1 MKYKAAIYF
10 LLITSTCFVKSSINE
25 DIEILKE
32 ITGSYPTPYHLGC
45 KSHRMCIGGIDFGV
59 YSGAPDFASTA
70 SSRNGIRSI
79 EVDEIESY
87 EDAGVIFYWDET
99 NGLDIR
105 DYEKLCGLE
114 KEPEKYVSYPPQ
126 IKIKNYNYKTK
137 KCNDSYYGC
146 YPPIA
151 NMYIDEEDQLHK
163 NKGWGKSA
171 KKILNSENSNIE
183 AALKKEKIKSPY
195 FSIWGS
201 YSYEDNEML
210 TENKISSLEQT
221 NFYCDIVDIDR
232 GDSDLF
238 SSYITNDRINTLI
251 RTPVKQSFQQKI
263 SDIKNRNKIA
273 LTDQFEKINQIDNAR
288 EISYFALS
296 SKYSDIPEIDDEI
309 FETCEEFVP
318 RVIDFWENKTKL
330 AYAKVGLG
338 YDAEDEEIY
347 FHLDNVS
354 ELSMNKE
361 YGSYGGKITLPNSSY
376 DMEAA
381 YLRGNNSAMAIMTK
395 DKKVP
400 HIFNFSWEAIFDP
413 QFISY
418 DRKLAREN
426 FKFFEGY
433 IIFEYFDMQRGC
445 GDYCSISA
453 HKILGYGILDTN
465 INKFIFIKSNN
476 VGLSA
481 STSINPKDCR
491 EYGIRDFVGKGLDP
505 KNIIFK
511 RKD

>member
-1 MKYKAAIYF
+1 MKYKSAIYF

-32 ITGSYPTPYHLGC
+32 IIGSHPTPYHLGC
-45 KSHRMCIGGIDFGV
+45 KSHRMCIGGIDYDV
-59 YSGAPDFASTA
+59 YRTAPDFAPRA
-70 SSRNGIRSI
+70 SGYNGIRSI

-114 KEPEKYVSYPPQ
+114 KEPEKNVYYPPQ

-151 NMYIDEEDQLHK
+151 DIYIDEKDQLYK

-171 KKILNSENSNIE
+171 KKILNSENPNIE

-210 TENKISSLEQT
+210 AENKISSLEQT

-232 GDSDLF
+232 AERSWED
-238 SSYITNDRINTLI
+238 DRINKLI

-288 EISYFALS
+288 EISYFELS

-318 RVIDFWENKTKL
+318 RVIDFWENKKKL

-338 YDAEDEEIY
+338 YDAKDEEIY

-354 ELSMNKE
+354 NLSMNKE
-361 YGSYGGKITLPNSSY
+361 YGSYGGRIRLQNNSY

-381 YLRGNNSAMAIMTK
+381 YLRGNNSAMAVITK

-400 HIFNFSWEAIFDP
+400 HIFNFSLNAIFDP

-418 DRKLAREN
+418 DRRLAREN

-433 IIFEYFDMQRGC
+433 IIFEYFDMQQGC
-445 GDYCSISA
+445 GDYCQISA

-465 INKFIFIKSNN
+465 INKFIYITSNN
-476 VGLSA
+476 VGLSPL
-481 STSINPKDCR
+481 TSINPKNCT
-491 EYGIRDFVGKGLDP
+491 EYSIRGFVDKGLNA

-511 RKD
+511 HKD